1 MRKVLLYLALAT
13 ALLGFAQEKS
23 PEQRELEQ
31 RKAALTQEIAQIS
44 VWVKEQQRLRGSVV
58 DRIRI
63 LERKQSALENLI
75 ALSARE
81 VQYLQR
87 QIDQSSADIV
97 ALNKE
102 LERLKE
108 DYAKVIKSAY
118 QKKLE
123 QNKLL
128 FLLSASSFNE
138 ARRRMNYLL
147 QYAEYR
153 TVQAK
158 RISAKQQELQA
169 KEKAL
174 QVQLAEQQ
182 EKIAENQLQ
191 RDELTKDRK
200 SQEQLVAETRK
211 QERKYRAELAD
222 REKERKRI
230 DKEIEKL
237 IREAI
242 ARANRA
248 KAKANAKSKEATGD
262 AFVLTPEAKLIA
274 ENFEANKGRHLWP
287 VEKGIKSIGYGT
299 YADKLYPSLKHF
311 NNGVSI
317 STSSGA
323 KARSIFNGEVMSIM
337 INRQGIKG
345 VYVRHGDYISM
356 YYNLAEVY
364 VSEGQLVDPKQELG
378 LIHTDKVNQQ
388 TTLKFYLYK
397 NTTRLNPELWVYQL

>member
-1 MRKVLLYLALAT
+1 MRKALFCLALVAGM
-13 ALLGFAQEKS
+13 LGYGQEKS
-23 PEQRELEQ
+23 PEQRDLEG
-31 RKAALTQEIAQIS
+31 RKAALTKEIAQIS
-44 VWVKEQQRLRGSVV
+44 IWVKEQQSLRGSVV

-63 LERKQSALENLI
+63 LERKQKALENLI

-87 QIDQSSADIV
+87 QIDQSSSEISD
-97 ALNKE
+97 LSNE
-102 LERLKE
+102 LEQLKE

-158 RISAKQQELQA
+158 RIAAKQLELQD

-174 QVQLAEQQ
+174 QQQLVEQQ
-182 EKIAENQLQ
+182 EKITENQLQ
-191 RDELTKDRK
+191 RDELAQDRK
-200 SQEQLVAETRK
+200 GQQQLVAETRK
-211 QERKYRAELAD
+211 QERKYRAELSD
-222 REKERKRI
+222 RQKERTRI
-230 DKEIEKL
+230 DKEIERL

-242 ARANRA
+242 ASANRA
-248 KAKANAKSKEATGD
+248 KAKTKTKAKDATEE

-274 ENFEANKGRHLWP
+274 ENFEANRGRHLWP

-317 STSSGA
+317 ATSTGA
-323 KARSIFNGEVMSIM
+323 KARSIFKGEVMSIM

-345 VYVRHGDYISM
+345 VYVRHGDYITM
-356 YYNLAEVY
+356 YYNLSEVY
-364 VSEGQLVDPKQELG
+364 VSEGQMVDAKQELG
-378 LIHTDKVNQQ
+378 VIHTDRVNQQ